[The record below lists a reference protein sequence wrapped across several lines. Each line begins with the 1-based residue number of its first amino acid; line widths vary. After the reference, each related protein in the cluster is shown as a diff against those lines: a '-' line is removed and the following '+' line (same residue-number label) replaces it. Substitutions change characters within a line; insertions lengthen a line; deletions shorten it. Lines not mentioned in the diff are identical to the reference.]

1 MRRVAAT
8 WQRWRPHATVTL
20 QHQAAAVHC
29 RAAATAA
36 TSHGQH
42 TSSSSTLDAAAAEPQ
57 QRRGSRLRWAA
68 AAVLAALTGCAVK
81 VGIAAYPLVQEE
93 YTPTEL

>member
-36 TSHGQH
+36 TSHDQH
-42 TSSSSTLDAAAAEPQ
+42 TSNRSTLGAAAEPQ

-81 VGIAAYPLVQEE
+81 VGIAAYPLMQAE